1 MIAPPEALRPLR
13 ERLHILV
20 KHQQQ
25 QPDPKRALAIGE
37 LEALIRRLEN
47 PNAQRRP

>member
-1 MIAPPEALRPLR
+1 MSAPAEAIRPLR
-13 ERLHILV
+13 ERLHVLV

-47 PNAQRRP
+47 QNATRRP